1 MKKIV
6 YISFLI
12 ISLAF
17 TSYIIPNPVMTFFI
31 NEFMFDSTGW
41 EIELHPSYYGGEMSF
56 DGWFFTS
63 KTDTAFFK
71 DGILPNDSSY
81 IVITQDSLQSRLNID
96 PAGDTLTLYNPDSLA
111 MEMFSFG
118 NNNMYSPPAPRI
130 GQSICLRIYSDGYSQ
145 QYFYYFDNTPTMGYE
160 NDTLNIKGY
169 VDGYVKDEQ
178 DNPIEGVKIIYG
190 YVEDPPNSS
199 HSVYIETDS
208 SGYFSYYDYSINK
221 GLQFQKEGYTSAD
234 TFIQI
239 WPDSTITINI
249 KMNKI
254 VGVSEIN
261 PPTINS
267 FTLSQNFPNPFNSTT
282 TFIYSL
288 QEDEQVEIN
297 IYDEK
302 GELVQK
308 LFKGFQ
314 NKGEYRLR
322 WNADNLASGIYF
334 YELKTRN
341 QKISKKCLLLK

>member
-1 MKKIV
+1 MKKLV

-41 EIELHPSYYGGEMSF
+41 KMELHPSSYWEETSLN
-56 DGWFFTS
+56 GWFITS
-63 KTDTAFFK
+63 KTDTAYFK
-71 DGILPNDSSY
+71 DGIDLDDTSY
-81 IVITQDSLQSRLNID
+81 IIITKDSLQSILNIN
-96 PAGDTLTLYNPDSLA
+96 PAGDTLTLYNPDNYM
-111 MEMFSFG
+111 METFSFG
-118 NNNMYSPPAPRI
+118 NNNMYSPPAPKL
-130 GQSICLRIYSDGYSQ
+130 GQSICLRVYSDGYWQ
-145 QYFYYFDNTPTMGYE
+145 QYYYYLDNTPTMGYE
-160 NDTLNIKGY
+160 NDTINVKGY
-169 VDGYVKDEQ
+169 LDGYVKDEQ
-178 DNPIEGVKIIYG
+178 NNPIEGVKVIYG
-190 YVEDPPNSS
+190 YEEVPLQGS
-199 HSVYIETDS
+199 HPVYIETNS
-208 SGYFSYYDYSINK
+208 SGYFKYYDYSINK

-234 TFIQI
+234 TSIQI

-249 KMNKI
+249 RMTKI
-254 VGVSEIN
+254 VGVFRVD
-261 PPTINS
+261 PPVANNFS
-267 FTLSQNFPNPFNSTT
+267 LSQNFPNPFNSTT

-288 QEDEQVEIN
+288 PQEQEAEIN

-314 NKGEYRLR
+314 NKGEYRVR

-334 YELKTRN
+334 YELKTKN